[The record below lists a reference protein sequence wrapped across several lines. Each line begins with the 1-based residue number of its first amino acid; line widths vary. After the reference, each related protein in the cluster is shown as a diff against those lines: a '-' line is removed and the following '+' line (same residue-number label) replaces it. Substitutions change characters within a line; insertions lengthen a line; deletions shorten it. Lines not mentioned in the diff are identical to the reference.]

1 MINKHIFIN
10 AKVCYSVLMW
20 LMPLLVILFAVLE
33 YVMFILYNE
42 QGHPWK
48 DILNAAL
55 EVGNINLF

>member
-1 MINKHIFIN
+1 M
-10 AKVCYSVLMW
+10 LMW

-33 YVMFILYNE
+33 YVMFVLYNE